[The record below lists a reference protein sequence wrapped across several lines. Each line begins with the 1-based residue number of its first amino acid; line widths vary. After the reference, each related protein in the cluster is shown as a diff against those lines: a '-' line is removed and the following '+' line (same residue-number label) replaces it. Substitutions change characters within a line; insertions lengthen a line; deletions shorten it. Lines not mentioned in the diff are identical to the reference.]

1 MARLVRWAERGAEAL
16 GALFF
21 ALMFASFLLQVFSR
35 YVLDSPLGWT
45 LEACLVTYLWSVFWA
60 AAWLLRMRDHVRF
73 DLLVR
78 MLPARGRRLAEAAGN
93 ALTLAVFA
101 LAFWPTLDWVRFMA
115 IDRTWV
121 LGIRFDLLFSVY
133 VLFMA
138 AVMVRALLGLL
149 AAVRG
154 WGERGA

>member
-1 MARLVRWAERGAEAL
+1 MRRLVWWVERGTEGL
-16 GALFF
+16 GALLF
-21 ALMFASFLLQVFSR
+21 ALLFASFLLQVFSR

-60 AAWLLRMRDHVRF
+60 STWLLRERDHVRF

-78 MLPARGRRLAEAAGN
+78 MLPVRGRRLAELAGH
-93 ALTLAVFA
+93 AVTLAVFA
-101 LAFWPTLDWVRFMA
+101 LAFAPTLDWVRFMA

-138 AVMVRALLGLL
+138 VVMVRAALALLG
-149 AAVRG
+149 AVRG
-154 WGERGA
+154 RGEGGS